1 MGTVRRWLKR
11 VEVHTLVW
19 LIRSPI
25 SSFMLVGILAA
36 TGLGAAV
43 LSRPSTSGTRY
54 VLTMI
59 TPSAAQLAMD
69 GCYNDP
75 DGDGHL
81 FCDGSVGT
89 EYLPAAIGP
98 CRIQRYNPVPII
110 CRGIA
115 QQQPTD
121 SNLLVRLGSN

>member
-1 MGTVRRWLKR
+1 MGIMKCWLKR
-11 VEVHTLVW
+11 VETRTLVW
-19 LIRSPI
+19 LVRSRL
-25 SSFMLVGILAA
+25 SSFVLIGILAA
-36 TGLGAAV
+36 AGLGSAV

-54 VLTMI
+54 VLLMI
-59 TPSAAQLAMD
+59 TPSTQQLTMA

-110 CRGIA
+110 CRGMA
-115 QQQPTD
+115 QQQSTD
-121 SNLLVRLGSN
+121 PHRLVRLGSS